1 MLDYKYDSGDQPF
14 INLIVKTITFSSLL
28 VAFATIER
36 SFSVA
41 MNDAAGDTFSYQL
54 PLIGLTF
61 GLRMIVAFFEG
72 YRSILYF
79 LPGALFFDD
88 MTLGLSLTHSEAIIT
103 QLAILSVA
111 PAIYHLADWAF
122 ARHHLDM
129 LNGPEGW
136 RILFAGTLVVALI
149 ETLCVM
155 LLNQGIFS
163 NVALSL
169 PMIAIFASKI
179 AAVILLLATL
189 LAIYR
194 FSKGNG

>member
-14 INLIVKTITFSSLL
+14 INLIVKTIAFSSLL
-28 VAFATIER
+28 VVFATIER
-36 SFSVA
+36 YCSVA
-41 MNDAAGDTFSYQL
+41 MNAGSGETYTYQL

-72 YRSILYF
+72 YKSILYF

-88 MTLGLSLTHSEAIIT
+88 MTLGLSLTHSETIIT
-103 QLAILSVA
+103 QLALLSVA

-122 ARHHLDM
+122 DRHHLDM

-136 RILFAGTLVVALI
+136 RILFAGTLVVAVI

-163 NVALSL
+163 NVTLSL
-169 PMIAIFASKI
+169 PMIAIFSSKI
-179 AAVILLLATL
+179 AAVIFLLATL
-189 LAIYR
+189 LVIYR
-194 FSKGNG
+194 STKGNS